1 MLCPKADKG
10 ASSGLLIFAVLN
22 IRTCLVLCPKA
33 DKGASSG
40 LWIVAVLN
48 IRICLL
54 GPKAGVFADQE
65 PQSGCAFSNLFLIK
79 ILNQEVA
86 SGA

>member
-10 ASSGLLIFAVLN
+10 ASSGLLIVAVLN

-33 DKGASSG
+33 DKGASPG
-40 LWIVAVLN
+40 FWIVAVLN

-54 GPKAGVFADQE
+54 GPKAGVFEGRE
-65 PQSGCAFSNLFLIK
+65 PQSRCAFSNLFLIR
-79 ILNQEVA
+79 IPNQEVA
-86 SGA
+86 